1 VAGWV
6 PLEQQQPGL
15 LEAMHIHMA
24 LSRQIPCTTAVAF
37 RILELNLVA
46 GVHVHMNYYSGWLGS
61 ARTTTAKTAG
71 GNAHPYGT
79 F

>member
-1 VAGWV
+1 
-6 PLEQQQPGL
+6 
-15 LEAMHIHMA
+15 MHIHIA

-46 GVHVHMNYYSGWLGS
+46 GVHVHMNCYSGWLGS
-61 ARTTTAKTAG
+61 ARTTIAKTAG